1 MSKQIIIILSIVALF
16 VASKGLS
23 ILYLFLLADLFC
35 CAAVLSI
42 FYGFYSKTFFEENA
56 YVSIIVGLIAGLLL
70 FPSPDFS
77 KSILI
82 GILFSADMFPS
93 FVSQS
98 LLFLSFIT
106 ATFAPVIIWRI
117 KD

>member
-1 MSKQIIIILSIVALF
+1 L
-16 VASKGLS
+16 
-23 ILYLFLLADLFC
+23 
-35 CAAVLSI
+35 
-42 FYGFYSKTFFEENA
+42 
-56 YVSIIVGLIAGLLL
+56 AGLLL

-82 GILFSADMFPS
+82 GILFPTNLFPN
-93 FVSQS
+93 FFSQS